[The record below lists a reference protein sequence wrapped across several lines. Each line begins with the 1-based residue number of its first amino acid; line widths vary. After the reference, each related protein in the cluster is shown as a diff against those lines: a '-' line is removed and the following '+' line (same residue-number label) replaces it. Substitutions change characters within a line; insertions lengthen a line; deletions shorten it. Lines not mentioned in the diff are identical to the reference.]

1 MLNIP
6 ISCISLPQIMSKIRQ
21 QRTAEQIQ
29 YIFSEL
35 FRRELSDPRLVGVT
49 VTEVSID
56 RELEH
61 ADIYVNALG
70 DESRRGEVMQALSGA
85 AGYLRRE
92 LSARTRLRKA
102 PQLHFHW
109 DPRLAYAQEVD
120 EILDSLDI
128 PPAEDDRPEDG

>member
-1 MLNIP
+1 
-6 ISCISLPQIMSKIRQ
+6 MSKIRQ
-21 QRTAEQIQ
+21 QRTAEQIR

-35 FRRELSDPRLVGVT
+35 FRRELGDPRLMGVT
-49 VTEVSID
+49 VTEVTID

-70 DESRRGEVMQALSGA
+70 DESRQDEVVQALTGA

-92 LSARTRLRKA
+92 LSSRMRVRKA

-120 EILDSLDI
+120 EILNSLDI
-128 PPAEDDRPEDG
+128 PPAEDEASSGE

>member
-1 MLNIP
+1 
-6 ISCISLPQIMSKIRQ
+6 MSKIRQ
-21 QRTAEQIQ
+21 QRTAEQIR

-35 FRRELSDPRLVGVT
+35 FRRELSDPRLAGVT
-49 VTEVSID
+49 VTEVTID

-70 DESRRGEVMQALSGA
+70 DEDRQDEVVQALTGA
-85 AGYLRRE
+85 TGYFRRE
-92 LSARTRLRKA
+92 LSHRTRLRKA

-120 EILDSLDI
+120 EILNSLDI
-128 PPAEDDRPEDG
+128 PPAEDEIPADE

>member
-1 MLNIP
+1 
-6 ISCISLPQIMSKIRQ
+6 MSKIRQ
-21 QRTAEQIQ
+21 QRAAEQIH

-35 FRRELSDPRLVGVT
+35 FRRELSDPRLAGVT
-49 VTEVSID
+49 VTEVTID

-61 ADIYVNALG
+61 ADVYVNALG
-70 DESRRGEVMQALSGA
+70 DESRQDEVVRALTGA

-92 LSARTRLRKA
+92 LSHRARLRKA

-120 EILDSLDI
+120 EILNSLDI
-128 PPAEDDRPEDG
+128 PPAEDEVPADE